1 MKIFAPLAMA
11 IAITSLSA
19 PAMAQFQKPEDA
31 VKYRKAAFTVMASH
45 FGRVGAMA
53 NGRVPFDAKVAAD
66 NAALVETMSKLPW
79 EGFGPGTDKGDT
91 RALPAIWTEQ
101 AKWKEG
107 VDKFQAEATKLSAA
121 GVVAGA
127 ATQPNNVDLQAM
139 SAMVQALLALDTRSD
154 AVYVTGGAK

>member
-1 MKIFAPLAMA
+1 MKILATLAMA

-19 PAMAQFQKPEDA
+19 PASAQFQKPEDA
-31 VKYRKAAFTVMASH
+31 VKYRKAAFTVMGSH

-53 NGRVPFDAKVAAD
+53 NGRVPFDPKVAAD
-66 NAALVETMSKLPW
+66 SAAIVETMSKLPW

-107 VDKFQAEATKLSAA
+107 VDKFQAEAIKLSAA
-121 GVVAGA
+121 AKTG
-127 ATQPNNVDLQAM
+127 NL
-139 SAMVQALLALDTRSD
+139 D
-154 AVYVTGGAK
+154 AVKTAFGAVGQTCKACHDAYRKE